1 MKKIMMCAAV
11 LALLATGCQNEVLV
25 EQSQPQEGQLFTLEV
40 GRGISSRTE
49 MGDNNATNWS
59 TDDAIFV
66 SGENGG
72 VHGVLKFVG
81 YGEDK
86 SIATFS
92 GYISGGQPSK
102 LQHIVFPVPEDGKI
116 DMSKRNPGKLDAP
129 MVGTIGNGAVQTLNN
144 VGGLLA
150 FKMLGGEGNV
160 YGVSATAGTNN
171 MTGGYYTFNA
181 ENGTLDYNPVNNV
194 TPAMVMED
202 GYVYVPVATTTD
214 ETDGT
219 GAKTEVTVDVTVTNL
234 ETESTVIE
242 GNGIEITSG
251 KIIGDEEGE
260 NKGLDT
266 GVIEGEDG
274 AAVKATVVSTADEL
288 VAALEN
294 KENVYMISDI
304 KIDPAN
310 MSNAYGTTGINV
322 KSGQSIDGGGHTL
335 NIKGAGGTWDSGIN
349 TTGGLIK
356 NITVTGSFRGIFINH
371 NSEHSETV
379 VLDHVI
385 IEGTTYTISCDQGLN
400 QNLEAYDCTFKG
412 WTSFAKTLGTAKFT
426 DCTFGY
432 GAGYNYSR
440 PYAPT
445 EYVRCNFEKGHQL
458 DARAAVTFEDC
469 KLDGKALT
477 AENLATLVT
486 SNIANAKI
494 VINTSMK

>member
-1 MKKIMMCAAV
+1 MKKIMMSAAV

-129 MVGTIGNGAVQTLNN
+129 MIGTINPSGTVQTLNN

-160 YGVSATAGTNN
+160 YGVSAEDGPKN

-181 ENGTLDYNPVNNV
+181 ESGTLVYTPVDKV

-202 GYVYVPVATTTD
+202 GYVYVPVATTT
-214 ETDGT
+214 TATNGT
-219 GAKTEVTVDVTVTNL
+219 GTKTDVTVDVIVTNL
-234 ETESTVIE
+234 ESTTSIIESTDV
-242 GNGIEITSG
+242 NITSG
-251 KIIGDEEGE
+251 EIMGDNEDT
-260 NKGLDT
+260 GLDT
-266 GVIEGEDG
+266 GVIEGENG
-274 AAVKATVVSTADEL
+274 AGAVKATIVSSSEEL
-288 VAALEN
+288 AEAVKAGVTDFFLMPGQYNIYGCA
-294 KENVYMISDI
+294 KVIKHQWDKRSD
-304 KIDPAN
+304 
-310 MSNAYGTTGINV
+310 S
-322 KSGQSIDGGGHTL
+322 
-335 NIKGAGGTWDSGIN
+335 
-349 TTGGLIK
+349 
-356 NITVTGSFRGIFINH
+356 
-371 NSEHSETV
+371 
-379 VLDHVI
+379 
-385 IEGTTYTISCDQGLN
+385 
-400 QNLEAYDCTFKG
+400 
-412 WTSFAKTLGTAKFT
+412 
-426 DCTFGY
+426 
-432 GAGYNYSR
+432 YSD
-440 PYAPT
+440 
-445 EYVRCNFEKGHQL
+445 K
-458 DARAAVTFEDC
+458 
-469 KLDGKALT
+469 
-477 AENLATLVT
+477 
-486 SNIANAKI
+486 
-494 VINTSMK
+494 